1 MREETVRVIL
11 SIVSLSLLLIVG
23 CYMVA
28 DPLIRDNPEMWG
40 APTDGLQMSITL
52 APVAPSSEYS
62 PEFYVAFR
70 NVGPQDFFLNLGATL
85 ANGRNHFP
93 TAIRLI
99 ITNEKGRSME
109 LHHRGFNVAG
119 RVDDYAVGIE
129 VGSIHIVRISLGQ
142 FWCPE
147 TNEFK
152 MKLPKGRYCVAAQF
166 AGSGAHYKNTG
177 QLWTAWNF
185 WKGDLKSNLLEFEIS
200 Q

>member
-1 MREETVRVIL
+1 MIVTRL
-11 SIVSLSLLLIVG
+11 SSQCLLLIVG

-28 DPLIRDNPEMWG
+28 GPLITDKPDMWG
-40 APTDGLQMSITL
+40 PTTDGLQISITL
-52 APVAPSSEYS
+52 APVESGSKYS
-62 PEFYVAFR
+62 REFYVAFR

-85 ANGRNHFP
+85 ANGRDHFP

-99 ITNEKGRSME
+99 ITDEKGRSME

-129 VGSIHIVRISLGQ
+129 VGSIHILRLGLDQ

-147 TNEFK
+147 TNDF
-152 MKLPKGRYCVAAQF
+152 MLKLPEGRYRIAAQF
-166 AGSGAHYKNTG
+166 NGTGARHKNTG

>member
-1 MREETVRVIL
+1 M
-11 SIVSLSLLLIVG
+11 IVGRLTSLCLLLVVG

-28 DPLIRDNPEMWG
+28 EPLIRDNPEMWG
-40 APTDGLQMSITL
+40 PHTDGLQMSITL
-52 APVAPSSEYS
+52 APVETGSEHS

-70 NVGPQDFFLNLGATL
+70 NVGPNDFFLNLGATL
-85 ANGRNHFP
+85 ANGRDHFP

-109 LHHRGFNVAG
+109 LHHIGFRVAG
-119 RVDDYAVGIE
+119 RVDDYAVGFE

-152 MKLPKGRYCVAAQF
+152 LELPKGRYRVAAQF
-166 AGSGAHYKNTG
+166 SGSGARYKNTG

>member
-1 MREETVRVIL
+1 M
-11 SIVSLSLLLIVG
+11 IVGRLASLCLLLIVG
-23 CYMVA
+23 CSTVA
-28 DPLIRDNPEMWG
+28 EPLIRDNPEMWG

-85 ANGRNHFP
+85 ANGRDHSP

-109 LHHRGFNVAG
+109 LHHRGFGGVAG

-152 MKLPKGRYCVAAQF
+152 LKLPKGRYRVAAQF
-166 AGSGAHYKNTG
+166 TGSGALHKNTG

-185 WKGDLKSNLLEFEIS
+185 WKGDLKSNLLEFEVS